1 MSTQYAEAETVAQ
14 AEQTEQTEQ
23 VEAKPRRSAN
33 VFGVVIVA
41 LLLFVGGIFAF
52 GLANQR
58 QTQPRSGLAP
68 DFTLTLMD
76 GTPIK
81 LSDLRGQVVV
91 VNFWASWCAPCR
103 QEAAELEAAYQQ
115 YKDKGVDFLG
125 VAYTDTERNAK
136 AYLEEFGITYKN
148 GLDYKTAISEQYR
161 ITGVPETFII
171 DRKGE
176 ISDFVMVPLT
186 LPQLNT
192 LIERAL
198 AR

>member
-1 MSTQYAEAETVAQ
+1 MSTQFADVETVDQ
-14 AEQTEQTEQ
+14 AEQVEQ
-23 VEAKPRRSAN
+23 VAAKPRRSAN

-41 LLLFVGGIFAF
+41 LLLFIGGIFAF

-125 VAYTDTERNAK
+125 IAYTDTERNAK

>member
-1 MSTQYAEAETVAQ
+1 MSTQFADVER
-14 AEQTEQTEQ
+14 AEQVEQVEQ

-33 VFGVVIVA
+33 VIGVVIVA
-41 LLLFVGGIFAF
+41 ALLFLGAIFAF

-68 DFTLTLMD
+68 DFTLTLLD
-76 GTPIK
+76 GSQVR

-115 YKDKGVDFLG
+115 YKGKGVEFLG
-125 VAYTDTERNAK
+125 IAYTDTERNAK
-136 AYLEEFGITYKN
+136 AYLAEFGITYKN

-186 LPQLNT
+186 LSQLNT